1 METYTKQN
9 RIQKEIR
16 GFTDLIIKDK
26 YKLNQLKE
34 KGIIVY
40 NPKRNKLKLS
50 FIGLLVVGCLV
61 TPLTNGFIL
70 PLIKWSLK

>member
-1 METYTKQN
+1 MKTYIKQN

-26 YKLNQLKE
+26 YKLNQLEK
-34 KGIIVY
+34 KGISVY
-40 NPKRNKLKLS
+40 TPKRNKLKLS
-50 FIGLLVVGCLV
+50 FIGLLVVGCLI

-70 PLIKWSLK
+70 PLIKWGIK